1 MLIIA
6 HSSFS
11 ATWIYLIFLYHR
23 YCVTYILIL
32 LLISDWTKQ
41 NQPMFWMTTFLFFT
55 FFLVFFCLSFFL
67 VINSLCWYLCYC
79 YLSTSSTTQWDL
91 SHSLLSL
98 TLFPF
103 CVVLFVHA
111 VLLRLNLSFNL
122 LLSSVLFFFGILLVF
137 SFSSIFYSPLNLQF
151 LTTVFLFVCV
161 PYFPITLSVFLTHLS
176 ILCFS
181 THPFPAHVNV
191 SSEA

>member
-23 YCVTYILIL
+23 YCLTYILIL

-55 FFLVFFCLSFFL
+55 FVLVFFCLSFFL
-67 VINSLCWYLCYC
+67 VINSLCWYLCHC

-98 TLFPF
+98 SLTLFPF
-103 CVVLFVHA
+103 RVVLFVHA

-122 LLSSVLFFFGILLVF
+122 LLSSVLFFWHSF
-137 SFSSIFYSPLNLQF
+137 SFFFCFHVLISFKLTIFD
-151 LTTVFLFVCV
+151 
-161 PYFPITLSVFLTHLS
+161 H
-176 ILCFS
+176 
-181 THPFPAHVNV
+181 
-191 SSEA
+191 